1 MQHTIVL
8 DVLNAIEYPKEG
20 ILSHIIFKGERMHA
34 TLFAMTAGQEMSE
47 HTTSMEAMLHFLEG
61 EIELTVE
68 DKQYTAA
75 AGTWLRMAPRVAHS
89 LVANTNSKFYLVTI
103 RP

>member
-1 MQHTIVL
+1 MQHTIVS

-20 ILSHIIFKGERMHA
+20 ILSHIIFKGEKMHV

-61 EIELTVE
+61 EVQLIVE
-68 DKQYTAA
+68 DQRYTAV
-75 AGTWLRMAPRVAHS
+75 AGTWLRMAARVPHS
-89 LVANTNSKFYLVTI
+89 LSANTNSKFYLVTV
-103 RP
+103 RS